1 MRLVLILSCLLA
13 GTAQAEPRLIVPA
26 DLTAPAPAP
35 IVLEGAAPGATVTI
49 TTERPSSDGTKTY
62 LAIARFVADA
72 DGRVDTAK
80 AAPSDGTYSGVEP
93 LGLFWAAKATP
104 QKSEVRHGAV
114 QVTAVVGAAST
125 TAVARSEPDLA
136 GLRVTTDTPF
146 PGAVWARPKGPGRHP
161 VVIVLGGSEGGSS
174 TARDIAPLF
183 AARGYATLGLP
194 YYDPGYDPTDRVAG
208 LPRSFTDIP
217 VDRLAAVRTWLAT
230 RPEADVARVGIWGV
244 SKGAEFAL
252 IAASHYSWIGAVVA
266 VVPSDVVWE
275 GWGGAGATTASFALG
290 GKPLAF
296 QPYGGMDVELAKA
309 ARGEAM
315 DLRRAHLAGRAAYP
329 NRLAAAR
336 IPIERFKGALLLVAG
351 GHDQIW
357 PSAEMAANIVAA
369 RRSANL
375 TTELI
380 SAVDANH
387 FLGAPG
393 TEPVDDSVT
402 PGANGTA
409 IAHTRAAAWQATFAL
424 FDHVLTPDRSG
435 SVNEASPHRA
445 LDKE

>member
-1 MRLVLILSCLLA
+1 MRLVLVLSCLLA
-13 GTAQAEPRLIVPA
+13 GAAQAAPRLIVPA
-26 DLTAPAPAP
+26 DLTAPAPQP
-35 IVLEGAAPGATVTI
+35 VVLEGAAPGAAVTI
-49 TTERPSSDGTKTY
+49 TTERPSRDGTKTY
-62 LAIARFVADA
+62 LASATFAADA
-72 DGRVDTAK
+72 KGRVDTGK
-80 AAPSDGTYSGVEP
+80 AAPHDGSYSGVEP

-104 QKSEVRHGAV
+104 RKSSVPHGEVH
-114 QVTAVVGAAST
+114 VTAVVGAATTTTST
-125 TAVARSEPDLA
+125 RSEPDPA
-136 GLRVTTDTPF
+136 AVRVSTDTPF
-146 PGAVWARPKGPGRHP
+146 PGAVWASPKTPGRHP

-174 TARDIAPLF
+174 TAREVAPLF

-208 LPRSFTDIP
+208 LPCSFTNIP
-217 VDRLAAVRTWLAT
+217 VDRLATVRAWLAT
-230 RPEADVARVGIWGV
+230 RADADVDRLGIWGV

-252 IAASHYSWIGAVVA
+252 IAASRYSWIGAVVA

-275 GWGGAGATTASFALG
+275 GWGGTGPTTASFALD

-329 NRLAAAR
+329 DRLAAAR

-369 RRSANL
+369 RRSADL

-380 SAVDANH
+380 SESAANH
-387 FLGAPG
+387 YLGSPG
-393 TEPVDDSVT
+393 TAPVDGSVT

-409 IAHTRAAAWQATFAL
+409 IAHTRADAWKATFAL
-424 FDHVLTPDRSG
+424 FD
-435 SVNEASPHRA
+435 RA
-445 LDKE
+445 LSPNLSGNINHSLP

>member
-1 MRLVLILSCLLA
+1 MRLAMILSCLLT
-13 GTAQAEPRLIVPA
+13 GTAYAEPRLIVPA

-35 IVLEGAAPGATVTI
+35 LVLEGAAPGATVTI
-49 TTERPSSDGTKTY
+49 TTERPSRDGTKTY
-62 LAIARFVADA
+62 VASASFVADTE
-72 DGRVDTAK
+72 GRVDTGK
-80 AAPSDGTYSGVEP
+80 AAPRDGTYNEVEP

-104 QKSEVRHGAV
+104 RKSSVPHGEV
-114 QVTAVVGAAST
+114 QVTAVAGVATT
-125 TAVARSEPDLA
+125 TALTRSEPDPA
-136 GLRVTTDTPF
+136 GVRVSTDTPF
-146 PGAVWARPKGPGRHP
+146 PGAVWARPTGPGRHP

-174 TARDIAPLF
+174 TAREVAPLF

-208 LPRSFTDIP
+208 LPHSFTNIP
-217 VDRLAAVRTWLAT
+217 VDRLTAVRAWLAT
-230 RPEADVARVGIWGV
+230 RADADVDRLGIWGV

-252 IAASHYSWIGAVVA
+252 IAASHYAWINAIVA
-266 VVPSDVVWE
+266 VVPTDVVWE
-275 GWGGAGATTASFALG
+275 GWGGTGPTTASFAFD

-329 NRLAAAR
+329 DRLAAAR

-369 RRSANL
+369 RRTADL
-375 TTELI
+375 TTERV
-380 SAVDANH
+380 SVPNANH
-387 FLGAPG
+387 FLGSPG
-393 TEPVDDSVT
+393 TEPVDDSVS
-402 PGANGTA
+402 PGADAVT
-409 IAHTRAAAWQATFAL
+409 IAHTRAAAWAATFTL
-424 FDHVLTPDRSG
+424 FDQVLRPNQSDSL
-435 SVNEASPHRA
+435 NEVLP
-445 LDKE
+445 